1 MKVPAYYEPMSDMA
15 TEDTGRTIEAALLDQ
30 YSKSIDAMLEGKS
43 ISKNNRMILETQR
56 LFVMFMRAYQE
67 DRGKTNIMWRTYKVG
82 YRLLW
87 ILIPLFLT
95 DIFVRLWSLLYPL

>member
-1 MKVPAYYEPMSDMA
+1 M
-15 TEDTGRTIEAALLDQ
+15 EAALLDQ
-30 YSKSIDAMLEGKS
+30 YSKSIDAMLESKS

-67 DRGKTNIMWRTYKVG
+67 DRGKTNIMWRTYQIG

-87 ILIPLFLT
+87 ILIPLFVG
-95 DIFVRLWSLLYPL
+95 DIFIRLFGMIYPSVVP

>member
-1 MKVPAYYEPMSDMA
+1 MSEQA
-15 TEDTGRTIEAALLDQ
+15 TGNTNQSVEAALLDQ
-30 YSKSIDAMLEGKS
+30 YSKSIDVMLENKKLS
-43 ISKNNRMILETQR
+43 NNNRMILETQR

-67 DRGKTNIMWRTYKVG
+67 DRVKTSTMWRTYQIG

-95 DIFVRLWSLLYPL
+95 DIFVRLWSMLYPV

>member
-1 MKVPAYYEPMSDMA
+1 MSDQSS
-15 TEDTGRTIEAALLDQ
+15 GNNQSVEAALLDQ
-30 YSKSIDAMLEGKS
+30 YSKSIDVMLENKNLS
-43 ISKNNRMILETQR
+43 NNNRMILETQR

-67 DRGKTNIMWRTYKVG
+67 DRAKTSTMWRTYQIG

-95 DIFVRLWSLLYPL
+95 DIFVRLWAMLYPA

>member
-1 MKVPAYYEPMSDMA
+1 MSEQVSGNA
-15 TEDTGRTIEAALLDQ
+15 NQSVEAALLDQ
-30 YSKSIDAMLEGKS
+30 YSKSIDDMLKDGKL
-43 ISKNNRMILETQR
+43 SKNNRMILETQR

-67 DRGKTNIMWRTYKVG
+67 DRVKTSTMWRTYQIG

-95 DIFVRLWSLLYPL
+95 DIFVRLWAMLYPV

>member
-1 MKVPAYYEPMSDMA
+1 MSEQA
-15 TEDTGRTIEAALLDQ
+15 AGNTNQSVEAALLDQ
-30 YSKSIDAMLEGKS
+30 YSKSIDVMLENKKLS
-43 ISKNNRMILETQR
+43 NNNRMILETQR

-67 DRGKTNIMWRTYKVG
+67 DRVKTSTMWRTYQVG

-95 DIFVRLWSLLYPL
+95 DIFVRLWAMLYPM

>member
-1 MKVPAYYEPMSDMA
+1 MMLMSEHDSN
-15 TEDTGRTIEAALLDQ
+15 GRTVEAALLEQ
-30 YSKSIDAMLEGKS
+30 YSKSIDTMLQGKS
-43 ISKNNRMILETQR
+43 LSKNNRMILETQR
-56 LFVMFMRAYQE
+56 LFVMFMRAYME

-95 DIFVRLWSLLYPL
+95 DIFVRLWAMLYPMEIGL